1 MALVQAR
8 AGHDRQERA
17 DADAFIA
24 LNQVSLVY
32 GEGEG
37 QTLAVDRL
45 DMRIARGQFVAVVG
59 PSGCG
64 KSTLMKLISGLVLPS
79 TGAVMVDGAEV
90 RRPIRGVGMAFQN
103 PLLMPWRNTLRNVML
118 PMEVVPALRTRLKQ
132 DRAGCEATARAL
144 LASVGLGD
152 AAGKMPWQ
160 LSGGMQ
166 QRASLCRAMIGQPS
180 IMILDEPFAAL
191 DTFTREGLWQA
202 MQTLWMERGLTA
214 LLVTHDL
221 REALFLADVIYVM
234 GGRPGRILVRHE
246 VDFPRPRRLD
256 GEFDAACAR
265 PLAELRG
272 LIAAS
277 QGGTA

>member
-1 MALVQAR
+1 MALVEAR
-8 AGHDRQERA
+8 ESKKRVDP
-17 DADAFIA
+17 DVDAFIA
-24 LNQVSLVY
+24 LRQVSLVY

-45 DMRIARGQFVAVVG
+45 DMRVARGQFVAVVG

-118 PMEVVPALRTRLKQ
+118 PMEVVPALRTRMKQ
-132 DRAGCEATARAL
+132 DRAGCEEEARAL

-152 AAGKMPWQ
+152 AAAKMPWQ

-166 QRASLCRAMIGQPS
+166 QRASLCRAMIGEPS

-202 MQTLWMERGLTA
+202 MQTLWMQRGLTA

-234 GGRPGRILVRHE
+234 GGRPGRVLARHE
-246 VDFPRPRRLD
+246 VGLPRPRRLD
-256 GEFDAACAR
+256 GTFDAACAE
-265 PLAELRG
+265 PLAKLRG

-277 QGGTA
+277 LGGPA